1 MYDRIL
7 VPTDGSSVSIKAL
20 HHAIDL
26 AEFHGSDIHVLHAV
40 NPVTHAPAGE
50 TSTLN
55 TVATDN
61 GEEVIDRVREILEE
75 TDFDQF
81 TVDQTVG
88 SPSKEIREYA
98 EGNDV
103 DLIVMG
109 TNGRSGIDRVL
120 MGSVTESVVRHS
132 KIPVQTI
139 SED

>member
-7 VPTDGSSVSIKAL
+7 VPTDGSSVSTKAL
-20 HHAIDL
+20 HHAIEL
-26 AEFHGSDIHVLHAV
+26 AEIHSAEIHVLHAV

-61 GEEVIDRVREILEE
+61 GEKVIDKTTEIIEE
-75 TDFDQF
+75 TGFDRF
-81 TVDQTVG
+81 TTEQTVG
-88 SPSKEIREYA
+88 SPAKIITSYA
-98 EGNDV
+98 EDNNM

-120 MGSVTESVVRHS
+120 MGSVTEAVVRHS
-132 KIPVQTI
+132 TIPVQTI